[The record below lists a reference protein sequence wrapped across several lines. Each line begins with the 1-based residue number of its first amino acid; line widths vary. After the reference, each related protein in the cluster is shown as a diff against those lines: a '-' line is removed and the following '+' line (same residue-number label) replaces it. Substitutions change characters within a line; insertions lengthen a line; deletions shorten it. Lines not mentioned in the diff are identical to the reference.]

1 MGTYDDE
8 CVEVFLRNQSQLFRE
23 EVVSNLEEAEAF
35 LVVCMAVVCQGLEEV
50 KEYFEESG
58 MDISEMDDQ
67 EIEEASEVF
76 TLADGRYLIVEG

>member
-35 LVVCMAVVCQGLEEV
+35 L
-50 KEYFEESG
+50 
-58 MDISEMDDQ
+58 
-67 EIEEASEVF
+67 
-76 TLADGRYLIVEG
+76 